1 MRVSVLSAAVVAV
14 LVGLGGTLP
23 LILAAAQASGASPAQ
38 TVSWLA
44 GLALATA
51 ASTAILSLRHRI
63 PIIAAW
69 STPGAALIAAS
80 ATIPGMPAAVGAFL
94 LAAGLIALTATLRP
108 LSRLV
113 DRIPATIAA
122 AMLAGILLRLVIA
135 MVDQVRIAP
144 GLVLPM
150 IAAFLVIRLV
160 APALAALVVLVG
172 GAALAVALGLVSAP
186 AGSLAPTLP
195 ALIAPAWDPATLIGV
210 GVPLYLVTM
219 ASQNLPGYAVLRA
232 SGYEPPTR
240 SILAVTGLASVAT
253 AFLGAHTTNLA
264 AITAAIC
271 AGRDAHPD
279 PARRWLTGPVYAAC
293 WALIAVFAGATV
305 ALFAALPAA
314 LLATVAGLALLGPMA
329 GAAAT
334 ALSVEKDRFAAV
346 ATLATTASGLTLFGV
361 GSAFWGLC
369 VGLLLV
375 ALERRP
381 WR

>member
-14 LVGLGGTLP
+14 LVGVGGTLP

-69 STPGAALIAAS
+69 STPGAALIASS
-80 ATIPGMPAAVGAFL
+80 AAIPGMPAAVGAFL

-108 LSRLV
+108 LSRLI

-122 AMLAGILLRLVIA
+122 AMLGGILLRLVVA
-135 MVDQVRIAP
+135 MVDQVRLAP
-144 GLVLPM
+144 DLVLPM
-150 IAAFLVIRLV
+150 IAGFLVIRLF
-160 APALAALVVLVG
+160 APALAALVVLLG
-172 GAALAVALGLVSAP
+172 GAALAVALGLASPP

-195 ALIAPAWDPATLIGV
+195 VVVLPVWDPATLIGV
-210 GVPLYLVTM
+210 GVPLFLVTM

-240 SILAVTGLASVAT
+240 SILGVTGLASMAT

-271 AGRDAHPD
+271 AGKDAHPD

-293 WALIAVFAGATV
+293 WALVAVFAGATV
-305 ALFAALPAA
+305 ALFAALPTA

-329 GAAAT
+329 GATAT
-334 ALSVEKDRFAAV
+334 ALSVENDRFAAV

>member
-279 PARRWLTGPVYAAC
+279 PARRWLTGPVYATC

-334 ALSVEKDRFAAV
+334 ALSIEKDRFAAV